1 MLLAILGLVEA
12 GEGRIAVYGDSN
24 CLDSSHMVTDCYWL
38 LKKILNFTGK
48 NSKDPILFSHSLKLQ
63 HPLDENYQLPIRR
76 TDYNFSSYYAII
88 GKDLICGNDS
98 RFDVWAAKGYG
109 LQVRGQNHILP
120 GHHAIDLG
128 SGLNSLALRLVVFP
142 SHWFVPCVVAV
153 SDRQGIEE
161 RKEVAPI
168 DKLISGR

>member
-48 NSKDPILFSHSLKLQ
+48 NIKDPILFSHSLKLQ

-76 TDYNFSSYYAII
+76 T
-88 GKDLICGNDS
+88 
-98 RFDVWAAKGYG
+98 
-109 LQVRGQNHILP
+109 GQNHILP

-128 SGLNSLALRLVVFP
+128 SGLNSLALPVFVQRRLYETQNWLAFLKIDI
-142 SHWFVPCVVAV
+142 HWKF